1 MQRTGI
7 LVISLFMLSTT
18 LTAQAGRP
26 PWDDTKKPPPAEKK
40 GEQKPPDK
48 QGSK

>member
-1 MQRTGI
+1 MLRTEI

-26 PWDDTKKPPPAEKK
+26 PWDDTKKPPPEKK
-40 GEQKPPDK
+40 GDSKPPDK
-48 QGSK
+48 QGDK